1 MRQTIYWH
9 VAAASEPASYTWNF
23 TANQNAVGGI
33 VAYSGA
39 ATTSPS
45 INGQAN
51 GSSNSINAPSVTT
64 VAANS
69 LVVGFFGIA
78 ASTTVSPP
86 LGMLEQAEVSTQASA
101 KSKVTTEI
109 ADSIQAGAGA
119 SGPKTATAPSAAA
132 NIGQLVAL
140 QPK

>member
-39 ATTSPS
+39 ATTSPI

-78 ASTTVSPP
+78 ASTTVRPAFGHARTSGG
-86 LGMLEQAEVSTQASA
+86 L
-101 KSKVTTEI
+101 
-109 ADSIQAGAGA
+109 DAG
-119 SGPKTATAPSAAA
+119 
-132 NIGQLVAL
+132 IGQVEGHDRDR
-140 QPK
+140 